1 MSGKAIGFL
10 LLLWWSPA
18 AGDLFPALADSFPD
32 RPIELV
38 IGNQPGGAMDF
49 IAGAFKEKVAA
60 ILGQPVLSVFKAG
73 AGTSLAAAY
82 VARARADGNTL
93 LFGSAANLVLI
104 PLTKKDLGYTLDDFA
119 PVCNLT
125 SAPNLM
131 CVRDDAPYRTLA
143 DFIQAA
149 KTKRMKY
156 ATYGVNSGPHILMEG
171 LGKAAGE
178 EYQIYRKLVDDLG
191 MGPK

>member
-1 MSGKAIGFL
+1 MSGKAIAFL

-60 ILGQPVLSVFKAG
+60 ILGQPVLSIFSPG

-82 VARARADGNTL
+82 KRVAEENRDGLKKYMNSIEQSL
-93 LFGSAANLVLI
+93 NFLNPRGRSRGSLQQLQ
-104 PLTKKDLGYTLDDFA
+104 
-119 PVCNLT
+119 
-125 SAPNLM
+125 
-131 CVRDDAPYRTLA
+131 RR
-143 DFIQAA
+143 Q
-149 KTKRMKY
+149 
-156 ATYGVNSGPHILMEG
+156 
-171 LGKAAGE
+171 
-178 EYQIYRKLVDDLG
+178 
-191 MGPK
+191 

>member
-1 MSGKAIGFL
+1 MSGKAIAFL

-60 ILGQPVLSVFKAG
+60 ILGQPVLSVFRPG

-82 VARARADGNTL
+82 KRVAEENRDGL
-93 LFGSAANLVLI
+93 
-104 PLTKKDLGYTLDDFA
+104 KKYMNSIEQSLNFLGPEA
-119 PVCNLT
+119 
-125 SAPNLM
+125 
-131 CVRDDAPYRTLA
+131 
-143 DFIQAA
+143 
-149 KTKRMKY
+149 
-156 ATYGVNSGPHILMEG
+156 

>member
-1 MSGKAIGFL
+1 MSGKAIAFL

-38 IGNQPGGAMDF
+38 IGNQPGDAMDF

-60 ILGQPVLSVFKAG
+60 ILGQPVLSVFKPG

-93 LFGSAANLVLI
+93 RFELQPDVPTLVE
-104 PLTKKDLGYTLDDFA
+104 LGYPLSYVANF
-119 PVCNLT
+119 
-125 SAPNLM
+125 
-131 CVRDDAPYRTLA
+131 Y
-143 DFIQAA
+143 I
-149 KTKRMKY
+149 
-156 ATYGVNSGPHILMEG
+156 
-171 LGKAAGE
+171 
-178 EYQIYRKLVDDLG
+178 
-191 MGPK
+191 